1 MEKTKGIVMRTS
13 KKVTAIYTEQ
23 GDFIEV
29 PTPKEVPQVG
39 DMIEVDIKR
48 KRLPI
53 NSQSWLKYATSAAVL
68 FLTLSLATFNLLAL
82 PNMAVA
88 SVSLDINKGIE
99 LLVNKDGEVIEIHD
113 IDGGAYMYEGLSL
126 ADQDT
131 YQAIKLIIDNAVK
144 TGDLKESEN
153 LIFVR
158 IVPLSKWFKTNLD
171 DEQLKNSI
179 QSEMTRLNISGNL
192 VVGESSKEVLKEAQ
206 KHAMSLNDHIM
217 YKRFQEN
224 RINMQPETIR
234 NGDTQQVLSEAN
246 VNVTELFRG
255 ECTEVRSSMK
265 SNRNEE
271 HSKDASNSWDSE
283 MGSRDNH
290 NYNSIPSNEENSSS
304 MHNNWSN
311 EPSNNWHN
319 SSDSTIPTPQSSS
332 DSTNSTPQN
341 SSDSYSKW
349 NSNNENNNESWNW
362 ESSHDRKNN
371 SSEPMNSWQ
380 DRNHNSD
387 WSKNRSW

>member
-1 MEKTKGIVMRTS
+1 MEKTKGIVMRAS

-39 DMIEVDIKR
+39 DMIEVEIKR
-48 KRLPI
+48 RRLLLH
-53 NSQSWLKYATSAAVL
+53 SQSWLKYGTSAAVL
-68 FLTLSLATFNLLAL
+68 FLALSLATFNLLAL

-99 LLVNKDGEVIEIHD
+99 LLVNKDGEIIKVRD

-126 ADQDT
+126 TDQDT

-158 IVPLSKWFKTNLD
+158 IVPLSKWFRTNLD

-192 VVGESSKEVLKEAQ
+192 VVGESSKEVRKEAQ
-206 KHAMSLNDHIM
+206 KHEMSVNDHIM
-217 YKRFQEN
+217 YERFQEN
-224 RINMQPETIR
+224 GINMQPETLR

-246 VNVTELFRG
+246 VNVTDLFRG
-255 ECTEVRSSMK
+255 ECTEIRSSMK
-265 SNRNEE
+265 SSINEE
-271 HSKDASNSWDSE
+271 HSKDASNSWDSQME
-283 MGSRDNH
+283 SKDNH
-290 NYNSIPSNEENSSS
+290 DYNSIPSNEKDSSS

-311 EPSNNWHN
+311 ESSNNMHN
-319 SSDSTIPTPQSSS
+319 PS
-332 DSTNSTPQN
+332 DSTNSTPES
-341 SSDSYSKW
+341 SSDSQSEW
-349 NSNNENNNESWNW
+349 NSNNENHNENWNW
-362 ESSHDRKNN
+362 ESSHDREYNP
-371 SSEPMNSWQ
+371 SEPMDSWQ
-380 DRNHNSD
+380 DMNRNSD
-387 WSKNRSW
+387 WSEKRSW